1 MLDEVDGLVRDEGQV
16 VTYRLIS
23 RKLNLPVNLAKRC
36 DVFVASWLYSVGSP
50 LSVHPGCF
58 RTIPCMRSKTRSPRC
73 IASQAGERVAQM
85 GRTLCRLSQEANP
98 LQVRSAGVR
107 GLDN

>member
-36 DVFVASWLYSVGSP
+36 DVFVASWLCTVGSQ
-50 LSVHPGCF
+50 LSVHPGCS
-58 RTIPCMRSKTRSPRC
+58 RTIPCMRSKTRSPQC
-73 IASQAGERVAQM
+73 IASQAGTRVVQM
-85 GRTLCRLSQEANP
+85 GHTLCRLSQEANP
-98 LQVRSAGVR
+98 WQVRSAGVWV
-107 GLDN
+107 LDK